1 MGQLYGILINGK
13 QKVILDIKKAK
24 KAVDSLEHTNYVFC
38 LDDKI
43 EIKKIE

>member
-1 MGQLYGILINGK
+1 MGQLYYILINGK

-24 KAVDSLEHTNYVFC
+24 KAVNSLEHTNYVLC
-38 LDDKI
+38 LEDEI